1 MFRPHTIL
9 CPIDFSPTSGQAY
22 TLACALAQDY
32 AARLVA
38 LHVAPPPVRGKALAE
53 LHRYESAWEA
63 FCQAHAPSPAVQVE
77 RCYKPGDPAARI
89 LGMAQDITADLIVMG
104 AHGRSGRGRDPLGR
118 VATQVSRQ
126 ARCPVF
132 TVKEPESG
140 ATAYPESRLEE
151 SLSP

>member
-9 CPIDFSPTSGQAY
+9 CPIDFSPTSGQAF

-63 FCQAHAPSPAVQVE
+63 FCQAHAPASAVRVE

-104 AHGRSGRGRDPLGR
+104 AHGRSGGGAPLGS

-126 ARCPVF
+126 ARCPVL
-132 TVKEPESG
+132 TVQGPESG
-140 ATAYPESRLEE
+140 ATANPESRLEE

>member
-9 CPIDFSPTSGQAY
+9 CPIDFSPNSGQAF

-38 LHVAPPPVRGKALAE
+38 VHVAPPPVRGKALAE
-53 LHRYESAWEA
+53 LQRYESAWEA
-63 FCQAHAPSPAVQVE
+63 FCQAHAPAPAVRVE
-77 RCYKPGDPAARI
+77 RCYKPGDPATRI
-89 LGMAQDITADLIVMG
+89 LGHAQDIAADLIVMG
-104 AHGRSGRGRDPLGR
+104 AHGRSGRGRDPLGS

-126 ARCPVF
+126 ARCPVL
-132 TVKEPESG
+132 TVQGPESG
-140 ATAYPESRLEE
+140 ATANPESRLEE